1 MKKLTKILVIVMW
14 VIVIPILVLVLATS
28 GIKVTFKDVLGG
40 FFAGGVLVF
49 VLYCI
54 LIPFNINR
62 IRKNTEK

>member
-14 VIVIPILVLVLATS
+14 VIVIPILVIVLATS
-28 GIKVTFKDVLGG
+28 GIKITFKDVLGG
-40 FFAGGVLVF
+40 LFAGCVLVF